1 MDLVR
6 SGLAQALQRQPISQ
20 IPTAYFAGGFGDE
33 HRLLLLWNYAEPVK
47 SIRTCETCTDT
58 PQRKSEDT

>member
-47 SIRTCETCTDT
+47 KHQNLRDVHRHAAE
-58 PQRKSEDT
+58 KV